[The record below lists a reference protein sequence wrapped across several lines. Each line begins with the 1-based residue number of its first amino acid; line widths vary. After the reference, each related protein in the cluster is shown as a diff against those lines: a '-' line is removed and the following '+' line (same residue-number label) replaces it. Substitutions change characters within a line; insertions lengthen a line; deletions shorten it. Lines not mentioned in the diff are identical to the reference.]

1 MNDKR
6 TDKPLTIAR
15 LNILGL
21 GSGLLA
27 FFLVSVILL
36 GIGLVALLIAKG
48 IKEVF
53 AEYWVWLLIITLLEI
68 IIFWAGIIMVYVT
81 SVQLGLK
88 MRIIG
93 LACGMIPVV
102 HLIVLT
108 MIIIITSREARFEKA
123 KIKLDRQRASEQI
136 CKTKYPLLM
145 IHGVF
150 FRDYRFVNYWGRV
163 PAELE
168 KNGATIYYGKHQSAA
183 SVEDSAKE
191 LAARIKQIVEETGC
205 GKVNIIAH
213 SKGGLDAKTAVAL
226 MGAAPYV
233 ASVTTINTPHLG
245 CEFAE
250 YLLGRAPE
258 GMKNKVAAAYNS
270 TLKRL
275 GDTNPSFIAAVTDL
289 TATRCRE
296 IWDKTQTFDFAQAGI
311 FTQSI
316 GSCMKKAMSGAF
328 PLNMSYHLVGHFDG
342 PNDGLVGEP
351 SFHWGANYKY
361 IENTKTRGISHAD
374 MIDLNRE
381 NIDGFDV
388 REFYVQLVADL
399 KKRGL

>member
-123 KIKLDRQRASEQI
+123 KIKLDRQRASGFRRNLRRMV
-136 CKTKYPLLM
+136 LLSTM
-145 IHGVF
+145 
-150 FRDYRFVNYWGRV
+150 
-163 PAELE
+163 ESTSQL
-168 KNGATIYYGKHQSAA
+168 
-183 SVEDSAKE
+183 
-191 LAARIKQIVEETGC
+191 
-205 GKVNIIAH
+205 
-213 SKGGLDAKTAVAL
+213 
-226 MGAAPYV
+226 
-233 ASVTTINTPHLG
+233 HLLRTVLRNWLPG
-245 CEFAE
+245 
-250 YLLGRAPE
+250 
-258 GMKNKVAAAYNS
+258 
-270 TLKRL
+270 
-275 GDTNPSFIAAVTDL
+275 
-289 TATRCRE
+289 
-296 IWDKTQTFDFAQAGI
+296 
-311 FTQSI
+311 
-316 GSCMKKAMSGAF
+316 
-328 PLNMSYHLVGHFDG
+328 
-342 PNDGLVGEP
+342 
-351 SFHWGANYKY
+351 
-361 IENTKTRGISHAD
+361 
-374 MIDLNRE
+374 
-381 NIDGFDV
+381 
-388 REFYVQLVADL
+388 
-399 KKRGL
+399 

>member
-150 FRDYRFVNYWGRV
+150 FRDYRVVNYWGRV

-296 IWDKTQTFDFAQAGI
+296 IWDKTQMFDFARAGI

>member
-36 GIGLVALLIAKG
+36 GIGLIALLIAKG

-53 AEYWVWLLIITLLEI
+53 TEYWVWLLIITLLEI

-108 MIIIITSREARFEKA
+108 MIIIITSKEARFEKA

-213 SKGGLDAKTAVAL
+213 SKGGLDSKTAVAL

-296 IWDKTQTFDFAQAGI
+296 IWDRTQMFDFARAGI

-399 KKRGL
+399 KKHGL